1 MSTKIEILNSIEN
14 IKHEI
19 ISFLQEFIQAASP
32 NPPGDTTAAAKVISE
47 LLEKYEMPFRW
58 VSPQKT
64 MPNIIGSING
74 VTPGRHLVL
83 NVTLTY
89 FQSQRKGGLRLPGA
103 VKSLKIKY
111 MAAVRLI

>member
-47 LLEKYEMPFRW
+47 LLENMKCHF
-58 VSPQKT
+58 V
-64 MPNIIGSING
+64 GF
-74 VTPGRHLVL
+74 H
-83 NVTLTY
+83 
-89 FQSQRKGGLRLPGA
+89 RKKQCPILSDQL
-103 VKSLKIKY
+103 
-111 MAAVRLI
+111 ME